1 MKNVSKV
8 LLCVLMIGLIAVSA
22 WGKEV
27 PVPAGEVVLTVSGAI
42 ALANNG
48 DVFEFD
54 IDMLKALPYV
64 AYTVEDPWMGEQA
77 YGGVTL
83 KALLDYVGI
92 PAGASTVVTI
102 ASDDNEVPVAIRD
115 ALYYPILLVY
125 TLDGD
130 DLPASLGGPV
140 KLAFPYDSDPETIE
154 LYDENQWNWY
164 VVEIRVEY

>member
-1 MKNVSKV
+1 MKNVSKI
-8 LLCVLMIGLIAVSA
+8 LLCVLVIALMTVSA
-22 WGKEV
+22 LGREV
-27 PVPAGEVVLTVSGAI
+27 PVPAGDIVLTVSGAI
-42 ALANNG
+42 ALTNNG

-64 AYTVEDPWMGEQA
+64 AYVVEDPWMGEQA

-83 KALLDYVGI
+83 KAILRYVGI
-92 PAGASTVVTI
+92 PAGASTAVTI
-102 ASDDNEVPVAIRD
+102 ASDDKEVPVAIRD
-115 ALYYPILLVY
+115 ALYYPVLLVT

-140 KLAFPYDSDPETIE
+140 KLAFPYDSDPEIIE

>member
-8 LLCVLMIGLIAVSA
+8 LLCVLVIGLIAVSA

-27 PVPAGEVVLTVSGAI
+27 PVPTGEVVLTVSGAI
-42 ALANNG
+42 ALTNNG
-48 DVFEFD
+48 DVFEL
-54 IDMLKALPYV
+54 DMDMVKALPYV
-64 AYTVEDPWMGEQA
+64 AYVVEDPWMGEQA

-83 KALLDYVGI
+83 SALLNYVGI
-92 PAGASTVVTI
+92 PAGASTVVLI
-102 ASDDNEVPVAIRD
+102 ASDDKEVPVAIRD

-164 VVEIRVEY
+164 VVKIRVDY

>member
-8 LLCVLMIGLIAVSA
+8 LLCVLVIGLIAVSA

-27 PVPAGEVVLTVSGAI
+27 PVPTGEVVLTVSGAI
-42 ALANNG
+42 ALTNNG
-48 DVFEFD
+48 DVFEL
-54 IDMLKALPYV
+54 DMDMVKALPYV
-64 AYTVEDPWMGEQA
+64 AYLVEDPWMGEQA

-83 KALLDYVGI
+83 KAILRYVGI
-92 PAGASTVVTI
+92 PAGASTVVLI
-102 ASDDNEVPVAIRD
+102 ASDDKEVPVAIRD